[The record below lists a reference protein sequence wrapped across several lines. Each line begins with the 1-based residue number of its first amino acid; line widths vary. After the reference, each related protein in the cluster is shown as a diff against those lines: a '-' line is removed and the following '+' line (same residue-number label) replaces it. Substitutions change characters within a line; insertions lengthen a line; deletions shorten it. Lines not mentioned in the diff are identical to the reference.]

1 MFIEKSET
9 EVILLENDI
18 KVVGLNLQRSGLS
31 ITFESLG
38 TMWESF
44 SDEVKETIKDKDFR
58 MIEYGISLNKVP
70 DYIVGCGVNSFE
82 GNKDQFF
89 QHTIPAGSYIKDL
102 FNAETFEQLV
112 TEAISKRDVKKYAK
126 EKKLKIDRSFMVEV
140 YPDNKRKHPEMYTLT
155 PIVVN
160 STVVK

>member
-9 EVILLENDI
+9 EVVVLEQDI
-18 KVVGLNLQRSGLS
+18 KVVGLNLQQSGLP
-31 ITFESLG
+31 ITFDSLG
-38 TMWESF
+38 IMWERF
-44 SDEVKETIKDKDFR
+44 SDDVKDAIKHKDAR

-82 GNKDQFF
+82 DNDDQFY

-102 FNAETFEQLV
+102 FNAETFELLV
-112 TEAISKRDVKKYAK
+112 TEGISKRNVKKYAK
-126 EKKLKIDRSFMVEV
+126 ENKLKIDPTFMLEV
-140 YPDNKRKHPEMYTLT
+140 YPDNKRSHPEMYTLT

-160 STVVK
+160 SGNR